1 MRKVLLIALIL
12 ELMPMLTV
20 CAPTQIPAQTV
31 KPNIL
36 YVFLDDADRKLM
48 NRMTET
54 RQQVAEEGVN
64 FKDTSYPVP
73 LCCPSRTS
81 MQRGQYAHNTKVF
94 SNEGASGGWDKFRAE
109 GLQTSTYGTWVKRA
123 GYRTGYFGKY
133 INGYDAQAVP
143 PGWDWWD
150 VAYGKGLSLEQFNR
164 NGEIITRPEGPTFD
178 AYVAGQAETWLDLV
192 ARKGPPFMGVV
203 SLQAPHNPAEAPPW
217 LEDNFSNA
225 PFPKSPAYDEADVSD
240 KPERIKNLPRVSE
253 YDEGRMIRL
262 WRDKLRS
269 VEYADRQVI
278 DMLDILRKHGEFNS
292 TYIVVWSDNG
302 FHMGEHR
309 LVAPNGIGDK
319 DTAYNED
326 SAVPLWVRGPGIPH
340 GVTSNELVSGI
351 DLAPTF
357 ADMAGAG
364 VPGFVDGRSFLP
376 VSKGA
381 PYRDYV
387 YSAGGYSSGSVE
399 VWQGVRTKNYS
410 YTYYPATSEQELY
423 RLSDDPYQLNN
434 LMHTPTP
441 GALDKASEL
450 RAKLVELQNCQ
461 ADECRTKEE

>member
-1 MRKVLLIALIL
+1 
-12 ELMPMLTV
+12 
-20 CAPTQIPAQTV
+20 
-31 KPNIL
+31 
-36 YVFLDDADRKLM
+36 
-48 NRMTET
+48 
-54 RQQVAEEGVN
+54 
-64 FKDTSYPVP
+64 
-73 LCCPSRTS
+73 
-81 MQRGQYAHNTKVF
+81 
-94 SNEGASGGWDKFRAE
+94 
-109 GLQTSTYGTWVKRA
+109 
-123 GYRTGYFGKY
+123 
-133 INGYDAQAVP
+133 
-143 PGWDWWD
+143 
-150 VAYGKGLSLEQFNR
+150 
-164 NGEIITRPEGPTFD
+164 
-178 AYVAGQAETWLDLV
+178 
-192 ARKGPPFMGVV
+192 
-203 SLQAPHNPAEAPPW
+203 
-217 LEDNFSNA
+217 
-225 PFPKSPAYDEADVSD
+225 
-240 KPERIKNLPRVSE
+240 
-253 YDEGRMIRL
+253 MIRL

-309 LVAPNGIGDK
+309 LVAP
-319 DTAYNED
+319 
-326 SAVPLWVRGPGIPH
+326 
-340 GVTSNELVSGI
+340 NELVSGI

-410 YTYYPATSEQELY
+410 YTYYPATGEQELY

-450 RAKLVELQNCQ
+450 RAKVVELQNCK